1 LQHEL
6 IEVDFSFICIRPNNL
21 PQPMEIARR

>member
-6 IEVDFSFICIRPNNL
+6 IEVDFSFICIRPN
-21 PQPMEIARR
+21 PSQWR